1 MFNPKLKKIFSDR
14 LFPYYRK
21 GYDILFSTS
30 NLVHPPFKI
39 CWLESYGHL
48 AYIIWGRGG
57 DWKMNLVLRGK
68 GILEE
73 KGVDKREGEMIVLS
87 PKK

>member
-48 AYIIWGRGG
+48 AYIIWGGGG
-57 DWKMNLVLRGK
+57 DWRMDLVLGGKWIRG
-68 GILEE
+68 ER
-73 KGVDKREGEMIVLS
+73 VDKREGKL
-87 PKK
+87 